1 MPDQLLGFLAVAVLL
16 TVSPGPDTALGIR
29 NSLRGGSSAMWWT
42 GLGACSGIFVH
53 AVASVIGLSAIL
65 AASAKAYAVIKI
77 AGAAY
82 LVWLGAMTL
91 WRTWRDRGAPH
102 GDVVASAGSGGEG
115 VARREAFRQG
125 FVSDV
130 LNPKIALLFLT
141 MLPQFI
147 SPGEPRVL
155 TSVMLTIAFVTVALL
170 WWRVTSWLAGA
181 LRTALTKDKVR
192 TAMEGVTGT
201 VMVALG
207 VRVATE

>member
-1 MPDQLLGFLAVAVLL
+1 MPDQLLGFLVVAVLL

-42 GLGACSGIFVH
+42 GLGACCGVFAH
-53 AVASVIGLSAIL
+53 ATASVIGLSAIL

-82 LVWLGAMTL
+82 LVWLGAVTL
-91 WRTWRDRGAPH
+91 WRTWRHRGAPQE
-102 GDVVASAGSGGEG
+102 DVLAQLRSGGAG
-115 VARREAFRQG
+115 VTRRETFRQG
-125 FVSDV
+125 FVSNV

-155 TSVMLTIAFVTVALL
+155 TSVVLTIVYVAIALT
-170 WWRVTSWLAGA
+170 WWRLMSWLAGA
-181 LRTALTKDKVR
+181 LRTALTKQGVR
-192 TAMEGVTGT
+192 TAMEGITGA